1 MPKQDTSWISE
12 STPVR
17 KLPIT
22 PIPPAPAPAP
32 APPAPE
38 TARETTETEDVLEN
52 SARALLAKVAADSG
66 APPPARPA
74 PATPSAAKTVPP
86 TPATTPVLPLTPAP
100 TKEFS
105 DAPVAPASPAPATP
119 TPAEKKKRGRRLS
132 SPLSKMLSSKKKKS
146 ADAEPLSPGSRR
158 KKSLVNSAIK
168 GMKNATGLRKKTDPA
183 LKKIA
188 ADISVDVPP
197 DGPSFSVPSPLTVPP
212 EAAVEAKDEVLA
224 KLAPAEPAP
233 ESFLSALQQYFPKL
247 NLTCCVQPAP
257 GERVLASQ

>member
-1 MPKQDTSWISE
+1 MRSIDDAFYRRCVLDARRQGAIASSQDA
-12 STPVR
+12 R
-17 KLPIT
+17 HYAG
-22 PIPPAPAPAP
+22 PAA
-32 APPAPE
+32 
-38 TARETTETEDVLEN
+38 D
-52 SARALLAKVAADSG
+52 ARAHEGVLGCAGRARVARAGDAHAGREEEAGPPPLVAA
-66 APPPARPA
+66 
-74 PATPSAAKTVPP
+74 
-86 TPATTPVLPLTPAP
+86 
-100 TKEFS
+100 EQ
-105 DAPVAPASPAPATP
+105 DA
-119 TPAEKKKRGRRLS
+119 LD
-132 SPLSKMLSSKKKKS
+132 KKKKS